1 MHCDVAAQHLK
12 PHRRGHMNEYFS
24 FHLAALIIGRVEQF
38 MSHLEQEIK
47 RSSSAGISRTKTR
60 QASVSL
66 MFGLIGCCLGM
77 EPDDVQNYTK
87 RCWFGRRKQRFVHP
101 SSWCWEEAQHH
112 ESLHA
117 FQLA

>member
-47 RSSSAGISRTKTR
+47 HCFVSRHQPHKDK
-60 QASVSL
+60 AS
-66 MFGLIGCCLGM
+66 FGFV
-77 EPDDVQNYTK
+77 DVQFD
-87 RCWFGRRKQRFVHP
+87 RML
-101 SSWCWEEAQHH
+101 SWYGAR
-112 ESLHA
+112 
-117 FQLA
+117 